1 MFQETWS
8 KMDEDI
14 SIINQNTRNEYIKN
28 FFKKNFKKLLF
39 IISIFLLILLSFF
52 IYESLKKNKRYTL
65 AKKYNDIIINNKN
78 YTNPYIIENLK
89 FIIDK
94 KDKVYSP
101 LALYY
106 LLDNNYINSQNDIN
120 LLFDKIISI
129 KQSNEKK
136 HLIIFKKALFNLDNF
151 TENQMLE
158 TLSPVINSD
167 SVWKAH
173 GLLLMAEFYL
183 DKKELIKSKEFFTK
197 VSEIEN
203 LNQSIKQDVQKKLSR
218 EFSE

>member
-1 MFQETWS
+1 
-8 KMDEDI
+8 MDEDI

-78 YTNPYIIENLK
+78 YTSPYIIENLK

-167 SVWKAH
+167 TVWKAH

-183 DKKELIKSKEFFTK
+183 DKKEFIKSKEFFTK
-197 VSEIEN
+197 VGEIEN

>member
-1 MFQETWS
+1 
-8 KMDEDI
+8 MDEDI

-78 YTNPYIIENLK
+78 YTSPYIIENLK

-158 TLSPVINSD
+158 TLNPVINSD

-183 DKKELIKSKEFFTK
+183 DKKEFIKSKEFFTK

>member
-1 MFQETWS
+1 
-8 KMDEDI
+8 MDEDI

-39 IISIFLLILLSFF
+39 IVCIFLLILLSFF
-52 IYESLKKNKRYTL
+52 IYESLKKNKIYTL

-78 YTNPYIIENLK
+78 YTSPYIIENLK

>member
-1 MFQETWS
+1 
-8 KMDEDI
+8 MDEDI
-14 SIINQNTRNEYIKN
+14 SIINQNTKNEYIKN
-28 FFKKNFKKLLF
+28 FFKKNLKKLLF

-158 TLSPVINSD
+158 TLNPVINSD

>member
-1 MFQETWS
+1 
-8 KMDEDI
+8 MDEDI

-78 YTNPYIIENLK
+78 YTSTYIIENLK

>member
-1 MFQETWS
+1 
-8 KMDEDI
+8 MDEDI

-78 YTNPYIIENLK
+78 YTSPYIIENLK

-158 TLSPVINSD
+158 TLNPVINSD

-183 DKKELIKSKEFFTK
+183 DKKEFIKSKEFFTK
-197 VSEIEN
+197 VGEIEN

>member
-1 MFQETWS
+1 
-8 KMDEDI
+8 MDEDI

-78 YTNPYIIENLK
+78 YTSPYIIENLK

-167 SVWKAH
+167 TVWKAH

>member
-1 MFQETWS
+1 
-8 KMDEDI
+8 MDEDI

-78 YTNPYIIENLK
+78 YTSPYIIENLK

-183 DKKELIKSKEFFTK
+183 DKKEFIKSKEFFTK

-203 LNQSIKQDVQKKLSR
+203 LNQSIKKDVQKKLSR

>member
-1 MFQETWS
+1 
-8 KMDEDI
+8 MDEDI
-14 SIINQNTRNEYIKN
+14 SIINQNTRNENIKN
-28 FFKKNFKKLLF
+28 FFKKNFKKLIL
-39 IISIFLLILLSFF
+39 IISIFLLILISFF

-78 YTNPYIIENLK
+78 YTSPYIIENLK

-120 LLFDKIISI
+120 ILFDKIISI

-183 DKKELIKSKEFFTK
+183 DKKEFIKSKEFFTK

>member
-1 MFQETWS
+1 
-8 KMDEDI
+8 MDEDI

-39 IISIFLLILLSFF
+39 IISIFLLILLTFF

-78 YTNPYIIENLK
+78 YTSPYIIENLK

-183 DKKELIKSKEFFTK
+183 DKKEFIKSKEFFTK

>member
-1 MFQETWS
+1 
-8 KMDEDI
+8 MDEDI

-78 YTNPYIIENLK
+78 YTSPYIIENLK

-183 DKKELIKSKEFFTK
+183 DKKEFIKSKEFFTK
-197 VSEIEN
+197 VGEIEN

>member
-1 MFQETWS
+1 
-8 KMDEDI
+8 MDEDI

-39 IISIFLLILLSFF
+39 IVCIFLLILLSFF

-78 YTNPYIIENLK
+78 YTSPYIIENLK

>member
-1 MFQETWS
+1 
-8 KMDEDI
+8 MDEDI

-78 YTNPYIIENLK
+78 YTSPYIIENLK

-173 GLLLMAEFYL
+173 ALLLMAEFYL

>member
-1 MFQETWS
+1 
-8 KMDEDI
+8 MDEDI

-78 YTNPYIIENLK
+78 YSSPYIIENLK

-183 DKKELIKSKEFFTK
+183 DKKEFIKSKEFFTK
-197 VSEIEN
+197 VGEIEN

>member
-1 MFQETWS
+1 
-8 KMDEDI
+8 MDEDI

-52 IYESLKKNKRYTL
+52 VYESLKKNKRYTL

-158 TLSPVINSD
+158 TLNPVINSD

>member
-1 MFQETWS
+1 
-8 KMDEDI
+8 MDEDI

-39 IISIFLLILLSFF
+39 IISIFLLVLLSFF
-52 IYESLKKNKRYTL
+52 IYESLKKNKRFTL

-78 YTNPYIIENLK
+78 YTSPYIIENLK

-158 TLSPVINSD
+158 TLNPVINSD

-173 GLLLMAEFYL
+173 ALLLMAEFYL

>member
-1 MFQETWS
+1 
-8 KMDEDI
+8 MDEDI

-52 IYESLKKNKRYTL
+52 IYESLKKNKRFNL

-78 YTNPYIIENLK
+78 YTSPYIIENLK

-183 DKKELIKSKEFFTK
+183 DKKEFIKSKEFFTK

>member
-1 MFQETWS
+1 
-8 KMDEDI
+8 MDEDI

-28 FFKKNFKKLLF
+28 FFKKNLKKLLF

-78 YTNPYIIENLK
+78 YTSPYIIENLK

-158 TLSPVINSD
+158 TLNPVINSD

-183 DKKELIKSKEFFTK
+183 DKKEFIKSKEFFTK

>member
-1 MFQETWS
+1 
-8 KMDEDI
+8 MDEDI
-14 SIINQNTRNEYIKN
+14 SIINQNTRNEYIKI

-78 YTNPYIIENLK
+78 YTSPYIIENLK

-183 DKKELIKSKEFFTK
+183 DKKEFIKSKEFFTK
-197 VSEIEN
+197 VGEIEN

>member
-1 MFQETWS
+1 
-8 KMDEDI
+8 MDEDI

-78 YTNPYIIENLK
+78 YTSPYIIENLK

-183 DKKELIKSKEFFTK
+183 DKNELIKSKEFFTK

>member
-1 MFQETWS
+1 
-8 KMDEDI
+8 MDEDI

-39 IISIFLLILLSFF
+39 IVSIFLLILLSFF

-78 YTNPYIIENLK
+78 YTSQYIIENLK

>member
-1 MFQETWS
+1 
-8 KMDEDI
+8 MDEDI

-28 FFKKNFKKLLF
+28 FFKKNLKKLLF
-39 IISIFLLILLSFF
+39 IIFIFLLILLSFF

-78 YTNPYIIENLK
+78 YTSPYIIENLK

>member
-1 MFQETWS
+1 
-8 KMDEDI
+8 MDEDI

-78 YTNPYIIENLK
+78 YTSPYIIENLK

-129 KQSNEKK
+129 KQSDEKK

-183 DKKELIKSKEFFTK
+183 DKKEFIKSKEFFTK
-197 VSEIEN
+197 VGEIEN

>member
-1 MFQETWS
+1 
-8 KMDEDI
+8 MDEDI

-78 YTNPYIIENLK
+78 YTSPYIIENLK

-167 SVWKAH
+167 TVWKAH

-183 DKKELIKSKEFFTK
+183 DKKEFIKSKEFFTK

>member
-1 MFQETWS
+1 
-8 KMDEDI
+8 MDEDI

-167 SVWKAH
+167 TVWKAH

>member
-1 MFQETWS
+1 
-8 KMDEDI
+8 MDEDI

-78 YTNPYIIENLK
+78 YTSPFIIENLK
-89 FIIDK
+89 FIINK

-167 SVWKAH
+167 TVWKAH

-183 DKKELIKSKEFFTK
+183 DKKEFIKSKEFFTK

>member
-1 MFQETWS
+1 
-8 KMDEDI
+8 MDEDI

-39 IISIFLLILLSFF
+39 IVSIFLLILLSFF

-158 TLSPVINSD
+158 TLNPVINSD

>member
-1 MFQETWS
+1 
-8 KMDEDI
+8 MDEDI

-158 TLSPVINSD
+158 TLNPVINSD

-183 DKKELIKSKEFFTK
+183 DKKELIKSKEFFKK

>member
-1 MFQETWS
+1 
-8 KMDEDI
+8 MDEDI

-65 AKKYNDIIINNKN
+65 AKKYNDIITNNKN

>member
-1 MFQETWS
+1 
-8 KMDEDI
+8 MDEDI

-52 IYESLKKNKRYTL
+52 ICESLKKYKRYTL

-78 YTNPYIIENLK
+78 YTSPYIIENLK

-183 DKKELIKSKEFFTK
+183 DKKEFIKSKEFFTK

>member
-1 MFQETWS
+1 
-8 KMDEDI
+8 MDEDI
-14 SIINQNTRNEYIKN
+14 SIINQNTRNENIKN
-28 FFKKNFKKLLF
+28 FLKKNFKKLLF
-39 IISIFLLILLSFF
+39 IISIFLLILISFF
-52 IYESLKKNKRYTL
+52 IYDSLKKNKRYTL

-78 YTNPYIIENLK
+78 YTSPYIIENLK

-129 KQSNEKK
+129 KQSDEKK
-136 HLIIFKKALFNLDNF
+136 HLIIFKKALFNLDKF

-158 TLSPVINSD
+158 TLNPVINAD
-167 SVWKAH
+167 TVWKAH
-173 GLLLMAEFYL
+173 GLFLMAEFYL
-183 DKKELIKSKEFFTK
+183 DKNELIKSKEFFTK

>member
-1 MFQETWS
+1 
-8 KMDEDI
+8 MDEDI
-14 SIINQNTRNEYIKN
+14 SIINQNTRNENIKN

-78 YTNPYIIENLK
+78 YTSPYIIENLK

-183 DKKELIKSKEFFTK
+183 DKKEFIKSKEFFTK
-197 VSEIEN
+197 VGEIEN

>member
-1 MFQETWS
+1 
-8 KMDEDI
+8 MDEDI

-39 IISIFLLILLSFF
+39 FISIFLLILLSFF

-78 YTNPYIIENLK
+78 YTSPYIIENLK

-120 LLFDKIISI
+120 ILFDKIISI
-129 KQSNEKK
+129 KQSDEKK

-183 DKKELIKSKEFFTK
+183 DKKEFIKSKEFFTK

>member
-1 MFQETWS
+1 
-8 KMDEDI
+8 MDEDI

-39 IISIFLLILLSFF
+39 IISIFLLILISFF

-78 YTNPYIIENLK
+78 YTSPYIIENLK

-183 DKKELIKSKEFFTK
+183 DKKEFIKSKEFFTK

>member
-1 MFQETWS
+1 
-8 KMDEDI
+8 MDEDI

>member
-1 MFQETWS
+1 
-8 KMDEDI
+8 MDEEI
-14 SIINQNTRNEYIKN
+14 SIITQKTRNENIKN
-28 FFKKNFKKLLF
+28 FIKKNFKKLLS
-39 IISIFLLILLSFF
+39 IISLFLIIFIFF
-52 IYESLKKNKRYTL
+52 IIYESLKKNKRYTL
-65 AKKYNDIIINNKN
+65 AKKYNDIIVNNKN
-78 YTNPYIIENLK
+78 YSSSYIIENLK

-129 KQSNEKK
+129 KQSDEKR
-136 HLIIFKKALFNLDNF
+136 HLIIFKKALSNLDNF

-158 TLSPVINSD
+158 ILNPVINSNT
-167 SVWKAH
+167 VWKAH

-203 LNQSIKQDVQKKLSR
+203 LNLGIKQDVQKKLSR

>member
-1 MFQETWS
+1 
-8 KMDEDI
+8 MDEDI
-14 SIINQNTRNEYIKN
+14 SIINQNTRNENIKN

-78 YTNPYIIENLK
+78 YTSPYIIENLK

-158 TLSPVINSD
+158 TLNPVINSD

-183 DKKELIKSKEFFTK
+183 DKKEFIKSKEFFTK
-197 VSEIEN
+197 VGEIEN

>member
-1 MFQETWS
+1 
-8 KMDEDI
+8 MDEDI

-158 TLSPVINSD
+158 TLNPVINSD

-173 GLLLMAEFYL
+173 ALLLMAEFYL

>member
-1 MFQETWS
+1 
-8 KMDEDI
+8 MDEDI

-52 IYESLKKNKRYTL
+52 VYESLKKNKRYTL

-78 YTNPYIIENLK
+78 YTSPYIIENLK

-158 TLSPVINSD
+158 TLNPVINSD

-183 DKKELIKSKEFFTK
+183 DKKEFIKSKEFFTK

>member
-1 MFQETWS
+1 
-8 KMDEDI
+8 MDEDI

-39 IISIFLLILLSFF
+39 IISIFLLILISFF

-78 YTNPYIIENLK
+78 YTNPDIIENLK

-203 LNQSIKQDVQKKLSR
+203 LNQGIKQDVQKKLSR